1 MARAYSQ
8 DLRDRVIDAALKG
21 MPSRQTAARFGVG
34 DATAVVWVGR
44 VTDGDC
50 TAHKQG
56 QPRRSKFDVNLH
68 REVPEHP
75 PDVGVGRVF
84 RLAEQTSAQFEIG
97 NSFNIEDNER
107 GHGST
112 PWEKGVAWPKQRP
125 TLWAKAVRK
134 TAARTLPLTIGPT
147 IWPSAGVLYLF
158 FTLR

>member
-1 MARAYSQ
+1 MAE
-8 DLRDRVIDAALKG
+8 
-21 MPSRQTAARFGVG
+21 RQTG
-34 DATAVVWVGR
+34 DR
-44 VTDGDC
+44 

-68 REVPEHP
+68 REVPEHA

-84 RLAEQTSAQFEIG
+84 RLAKTSAHFEIG
-97 NSFNIEDNER
+97 NNFNIEDNQR

-112 PWEKGVAWPKQRP
+112 PSEKGVAWPKQQP
-125 TLWAKAVRK
+125 TLRAKAVRK

-158 FTLR
+158 VTLR